1 MKIVILMMKKTLFP
15 LLKALNIYKS
25 KLNEEWGKKKYWKKT
40 NEGK

>member
-1 MKIVILMMKKTLFP
+1 MKVVILMMEKTLFP

-25 KLNEEWGKKKYWKKT
+25 NLNEEWGKKKYWKKT